1 MKLPKL
7 LVCLQDS
14 IGLHLKNVYGNGE
27 LEKDRT
33 AEEIS
38 VAQKEGSHSVK
49 HNVSFLQSRYDNGV
63 D

>member
-7 LVCLQDS
+7 LVCSQDS
-14 IGLHLKNVYGNGE
+14 IGPHLKNVYGNGE

-49 HNVSFLQSRYDNGV
+49 HNVSFLQS
-63 D
+63 